1 MRFKKK
7 KYVEKAETFWTAWFA
22 WYPVILENGDMDTV
36 WLEWIWRHDEYH
48 ISYGDDYYTYRYRD
62 SLNWEGR

>member
-7 KYVEKAETFWTAWFA
+7 KYVEEQNNFWTPHFA
-22 WYPVILENGDMDTV
+22 WWPCILENGDNDTV
-36 WLEWIWRHDEYH
+36 WLEWIWRHEDFDF
-48 ISYGDDYYTYRYRD
+48 SYDGYTYRYRD